1 MLTYHLLK
9 SGGLNVG
16 LGGNI
21 GKSFAWQVA
30 EESMI
35 IMCWS

>member
-1 MLTYHLLK
+1 MLTYHFK
-9 SGGLNVG
+9 VRWINVG

-30 EESMI
+30 DEDYDSCPER
-35 IMCWS
+35 